1 MRKMMLALVLGLALL
16 LVALPAAAASGWS
29 DGKTAVTF
37 LGHAAFQLTSGDTT
51 ILIDPY
57 LTGNPQAAAAPDVIK
72 ADYILV
78 THAHGDHLGDT
89 AAIAKRTGAKVVA
102 TAEVARMLK
111 DQGCDVVPVHIG
123 AKKAFD
129 FGYVRVTPAFH
140 GSGVAGGHAAGFIV
154 NLRGATV
161 YHAGDTSLFGDMA
174 LLGKLEKIDC
184 ALLPIGDNYTMGPDD
199 AVEAVGMLKAKIV
212 VPMHYNTHALIK
224 QDPDAF
230 KKAVETRFKGVKV
243 EIMKPG
249 AVLVL

>member
-1 MRKMMLALVLGLALL
+1 MRRKMLVLILGLALL
-16 LVALPAAAASGWS
+16 LAAVPAAAAPGGQG
-29 DGKTAVTF
+29 GKTAVTF
-37 LGHAAFQLTSGDTT
+37 LGHAAFQLTGGGIT

-57 LTGNPQAAAAPDVIK
+57 LTGNPQAAASPETLE

-78 THAHGDHLGDT
+78 THAHQDHLGDT
-89 AAIAKRTGAKVVA
+89 VAIAKRTGAKVVA

-129 FGYVRVTPAFH
+129 FGYVRVAPAFH

-174 LLGKLEKIDC
+174 LLGRLEKIDC
-184 ALLPIGDNYTMGPDD
+184 VLLPIGDNYTMGPDD
-199 AVEAVGMLKAKIV
+199 AVEAVGMLNPKVV

-224 QDPDAF
+224 QDPAAF
-230 KKAVETRFKGVKV
+230 KKAVETRYSGVKV
-243 EIMKPG
+243 EIMKSG

>member
-1 MRKMMLALVLGLALL
+1 MRKTMLALVLGLALV
-16 LVALPAAAASGWS
+16 LVAAPAAAAPGWS

-51 ILIDPY
+51 LLIDPY
-57 LTGNPQAAAAPDVIK
+57 LTGNPQAAASPDVIK

-89 AAIAKRTGAKVVA
+89 VAIAKRTGAKVI
-102 TAEVARMLK
+102 TTSEIARMLK
-111 DQGCDVVPVHIG
+111 DQGCDVVPLQVG

-129 FGYVRVTPAFH
+129 FGYVRVTQAIH
-140 GSGVAGGHAAGFIV
+140 GSGVPGGLAVGFVV
-154 NLRGATV
+154 NLRGAAV
-161 YHAGDTSLFGDMA
+161 YHAGDTALFGDMA
-174 LLGKLEKIDC
+174 LIGRLEKIDC

-199 AVEAVGMLKAKIV
+199 ASEAVAMLKPKVV

-224 QDPDAF
+224 QDPAAF
-230 KKAVETRFKGVKV
+230 KKAVETRFTGVKV
-243 EIMKPG
+243 EIMNPG